1 MSLVSEIITDI
12 RDEINDESSTRFTT
26 DAPILRYIKRAI
38 LRANRIA
45 QREGLQFAKKKATLT
60 TVASQA
66 YVSLPSDFDV
76 DIALFRPADYS
87 VLYKCSEV
95 EWNSIVSASV
105 LTCWY
110 LDLENSKILFN
121 GTPDAVESLYLYY
134 FPKIDTS
141 LYTSLTTM
149 PWDGKLDDIIIEYV
163 SLRLKNKD
171 EMDVSTDLKLLTD
184 FENQI
189 LKAYRPT
196 SIMSTEGVGWI

>member
-1 MSLVSEIITDI
+1 MSLVSDIITDI
-12 RDEINDESSTRFTT
+12 RDEISDEASTRFDT

-45 QREGLQFAKKKATLT
+45 QREGMQFAKKKATLT

-66 YVSLPSDFDV
+66 YVAIPTDFDV

-87 VLYKCSEV
+87 TIRKCSEM
-95 EWNSIVSASV
+95 EWNAIISASV
-105 LTCWY
+105 LEYYY
-110 LDLENSKILFN
+110 LDLENSQVLFN
-121 GTPDAVESLYLYY
+121 GTPDAAESLYLYY

-141 LYTSLTTM
+141 AYTTATTM
-149 PWDGKLDDIIIEYV
+149 PWGGKLDDIIVEYV
-163 SLRLKNKD
+163 ALRLKNKD
-171 EMDVSTDLKLLTD
+171 EMDVTVDLQLLTD
-184 FENQI
+184 FESQI

>member
-1 MSLVSEIITDI
+1 MSLVSAIITDI
-12 RDEINDESSTRFTT
+12 RDEISDEESTRFTSDT
-26 DAPILRYIKRAI
+26 PILRYIKRAI

-60 TVASQA
+60 TVADQN
-66 YVSLPSDFDV
+66 YVSVPDDFDV
-76 DIALFRPADYS
+76 DIALFRPSDYS
-87 VLYKCSEV
+87 QIYKCSEA
-95 EWNSIVSASV
+95 EWNSISSASV
-105 LTCWY
+105 LANWY

-141 LYTSLTTM
+141 SYTTSTTM
-149 PWDGKLDDIIIEYV
+149 PWGGKLDDIIIEYV

-171 EMDVSTDLKLLTD
+171 EMDVTVDLKLLTD

-196 SIMSTEGVGWI
+196 STMSTEGVGWI

>member
-12 RDEINDESSTRFTT
+12 RDEINDEGSTRFTSDT
-26 DAPILRYIKRAI
+26 PILRYIKRAI

-66 YVSLPSDFDV
+66 YVSIPDDFDV
-76 DIALFRPADYS
+76 DIALFRPSDYS
-87 VLYKCSEV
+87 VIYKCSEM
-95 EWNSIVSASV
+95 EWNSIVSAAT
-105 LTCWY
+105 LEYWY
-110 LDLENSKILFN
+110 LDLENSRILFN
-121 GTPDAVESLYLYY
+121 GTPDAAESLYLYY

-141 LYTSLTTM
+141 AYTTATTM
-149 PWDGKLDDIIIEYV
+149 PWSGSLDDIIIEYV

-171 EMDVSTDLKLLTD
+171 EMDVTTDLKLLTD

-196 SIMSTEGVGWI
+196 STMSTEGVGWI